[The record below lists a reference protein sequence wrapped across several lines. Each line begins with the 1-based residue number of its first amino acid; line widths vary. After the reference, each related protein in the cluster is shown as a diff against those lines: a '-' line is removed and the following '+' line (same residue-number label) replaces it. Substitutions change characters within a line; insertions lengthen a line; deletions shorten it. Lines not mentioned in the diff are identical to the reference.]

1 MEAWELSSFADDL
14 KALRNFFV
22 RLEVHAEELRYR
34 GLGAVKQ
41 WAEFEFMLELLPT
54 IEKKMSAALKT
65 ARFVDRDIYNRLSQI
80 ADTGHLIS
88 GTLDLLVALKIAE
101 TRSNFRTQV
110 VRVSASLVDS
120 LAAAILSISSLFGVS
135 ARNRQNVFASIEQK
149 ISVRQTLVQLE
160 RTISLIESLHD
171 FVWEKNIRDEDFFK
185 PSNVDIERVNELIES
200 ALEFLQSDTFTP
212 KPVKKEISEALGSAR
227 LELTQKIPNWR
238 KIIGA
243 LVIASTILSGVASA
257 PEALEVIQ
265 NAIKEILGTSI
276 ENVAPLERR
285 PSPSNDRIKIALS
298 SQNDKKI

>member
-1 MEAWELSSFADDL
+1 M
-14 KALRNFFV
+14 
-22 RLEVHAEELRYR
+22 
-34 GLGAVKQ
+34 
-41 WAEFEFMLELLPT
+41 
-54 IEKKMSAALKT
+54 
-65 ARFVDRDIYNRLSQI
+65 
-80 ADTGHLIS
+80 IS
-88 GTLDLLVALKIAE
+88 GTLDLLFALKIAE

-171 FVWEKNIRDEDFFK
+171 SVWEKNIRDEDFFK

>member
-1 MEAWELSSFADDL
+1 M
-14 KALRNFFV
+14 
-22 RLEVHAEELRYR
+22 
-34 GLGAVKQ
+34 
-41 WAEFEFMLELLPT
+41 
-54 IEKKMSAALKT
+54 
-65 ARFVDRDIYNRLSQI
+65 
-80 ADTGHLIS
+80 
-88 GTLDLLVALKIAE
+88 
-101 TRSNFRTQV
+101 
-110 VRVSASLVDS
+110 
-120 LAAAILSISSLFGVS
+120 
-135 ARNRQNVFASIEQK
+135 
-149 ISVRQTLVQLE
+149 
-160 RTISLIESLHD
+160 IESLHD
-171 FVWEKNIRDEDFFK
+171 SVWEKNIRDEDFFK

>member
-1 MEAWELSSFADDL
+1 M
-14 KALRNFFV
+14 
-22 RLEVHAEELRYR
+22 
-34 GLGAVKQ
+34 
-41 WAEFEFMLELLPT
+41 
-54 IEKKMSAALKT
+54 
-65 ARFVDRDIYNRLSQI
+65 
-80 ADTGHLIS
+80 
-88 GTLDLLVALKIAE
+88 
-101 TRSNFRTQV
+101 
-110 VRVSASLVDS
+110 
-120 LAAAILSISSLFGVS
+120 
-135 ARNRQNVFASIEQK
+135 
-149 ISVRQTLVQLE
+149 
-160 RTISLIESLHD
+160 IESLHD
-171 FVWEKNIRDEDFFK
+171 SVWEKNIRDEDFFK
-185 PSNVDIERVNELIES
+185 PSNVDIECVNELIES

-285 PSPSNDRIKIALS
+285 PSPSNDMIKIAIS

>member
-171 FVWEKNIRDEDFFK
+171 SVWEKNIRDEDFFK